1 MVFDTTYDEVT
12 LFTDDVDMDDVE
24 GAILII
30 REWNWVWCTR
40 YDGVFGFSGRDSSS

>member
-1 MVFDTTYDEVT
+1 MVLDTTYDEVT

-30 REWNWVWCTR
+30 RDRANWVWCSR
-40 YDGVFGFSGRDSSS
+40 YD

>member
-1 MVFDTTYDEVT
+1 MVLIPPMTVT

-30 REWNWVWCTR
+30 RELGIGLVL
-40 YDGVFGFSGRDSSS
+40 VI